1 MSPGGHLV
9 TTVAACAGSLAL
21 TRSLPPVDSLVVA
34 AGVALGGFF
43 IDVDHV
49 VDYLVFERQRD
60 LRPGAFIRY
69 YLEGRLRRAVLVLHS
84 YEVFALLGALAWW
97 LDALPLAG
105 YLAGALLHL
114 VLDLIFNGR
123 QVPRAIVPFYSFAYR
138 AAHRFDA
145 AVLLGMAPARA
156 PREFWV
162 MFFTGARGDGHAVH
176 SVMPRLDDRRYSREP
191 ELA

>member
-9 TTVAACAGSLAL
+9 ATVAACAGSLAL
-21 TRSLPPVDSLVVA
+21 TRSFPPADSLALA

-43 IDVDHV
+43 IDVDHAI
-49 VDYLVFERQRD
+49 DYVVFERQRD

-84 YEVFALLGALAWW
+84 YEVFVLLGVLAWW

-105 YLAGALLHL
+105 YLAGALSHL

-123 QVPRAIVPFYSFAYR
+123 QAPRAIAPFYSFAYR

-145 AVLLGMAPARA
+145 AVLLGLAPARA

-162 MFFTGARGDGHAVH
+162 MFFTGARAEGHAAPP
-176 SVMPRLDDRRYSREP
+176 VMPRLDDRRYSREP